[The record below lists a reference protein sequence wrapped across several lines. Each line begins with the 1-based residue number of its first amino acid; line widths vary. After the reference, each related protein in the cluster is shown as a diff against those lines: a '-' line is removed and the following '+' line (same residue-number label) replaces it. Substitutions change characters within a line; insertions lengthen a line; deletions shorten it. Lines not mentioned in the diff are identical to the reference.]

1 MFNWWLVC
9 GAPERMKNTALA
21 VLHQAR
27 KSCEAESKQQE
38 KDRVNS
44 EFNQKYSLLVTNIF

>member
-21 VLHQAR
+21 VLHQAH

-44 EFNQKYSLLVTNIF
+44 EFNQKDSLLVTNIF